1 MDKDVVSIFNGLLLS
16 HKKYFLKKESYL
28 HFRDEE
34 SKAYSSDVTAPNNI
48 VSNMTEAGFKL
59 GHSASRIFVQ
69 QKLQVEMVQH
79 NHFVLHPTSDPTRT
93 PTTQC

>member
-1 MDKDVVSIFNGLLLS
+1 MNKEDVVSIFNGLLLS

-48 VSNMTEAGFKL
+48 VSNVTEAGFKL
-59 GHSASRIFVQ
+59 VHSASRVFV
-69 QKLQVEMVQH
+69 L
-79 NHFVLHPTSDPTRT
+79 NHFVLPPTSDPIRT
-93 PTTQC
+93 PTTHC